1 MQHSTLPKD
10 FLEQRLQNVFVLI
23 KSISILFGLGAII
36 SQLLQISPLL
46 ESYPGWNITWGQGA
60 TILVG
65 CVFLW
70 FGLHKHLKNRL
81 SNWIIIRK
89 HKTKQ
94 KILLVP
100 FVFVAVV
107 VILKVALG
115 NTDDYIE
122 IYSEG
127 GLFEYGTVFAF
138 FIATGIGILIARCFF
153 QKKQFFLGGAY
164 CFYSFCFFVVGGE
177 EVSWGQRLFGWQL
190 PEFFEEYNVKGELTL
205 HNLVWLNDY
214 WGDGIILIC
223 ALIALGVLY
232 ALIRQKDSP
241 ALARKLK
248 YLIPGSYL
256 LSFFGVAMII
266 YILVEIQYA
275 TGNLPFAVISTR
287 EQEFAEF
294 LFSMGFLLFATANY
308 FRQGTEYTEQS
319 QRFRGNESA

>member
-1 MQHSTLPKD
+1 MKHSIPPKD
-10 FLEQRLQNVFVLI
+10 LLEQRLQNSFVLI
-23 KSISILFGLGAII
+23 KSIAILFGLGAII

-46 ESYPGWNITWGQGA
+46 ESYPGWNITWGQIA
-60 TILVG
+60 MIIVG

-70 FGLHKHLKNRL
+70 LGLHKQLKNRL
-81 SNWIIIRK
+81 SNWIITHK
-89 HKTKQ
+89 PKTKQ

-100 FVFVAVV
+100 FIFL
-107 VILKVALG
+107 VILAILKITLG
-115 NTDDYIE
+115 NTNEYTQ

-138 FIATGIGILIARCFF
+138 FIATGIGILIARYFF
-153 QKKQFFLGGAY
+153 QKRQFFLGGAY

-190 PEFFEEYNVKGELTL
+190 PEFFEEHNVQGELTL

-223 ALIALGVLY
+223 TLIILGVCY
-232 ALIRQKDSP
+232 AMIRQKNRP

-266 YILVEIQYA
+266 YILIEMQYA
-275 TGNLPFAVISTR
+275 TDKLPFGIILTR
-287 EQEFAEF
+287 EEEFAEF
-294 LFSMGFLLFATANY
+294 LFAMANY
-308 FRQGTEYTEQS
+308 FRQGTEYSEQS
-319 QRFRGNESA
+319 QRFQENESA